1 MVFGDMQDLIE
12 LLKQLH
18 SPDGLRHI
26 VQAGG
31 IVALTA
37 IIFAE
42 TGLLAG
48 FFLPGDS
55 LLVTAGIF
63 TSSNGMGGEGI
74 FDLWTLLIVLTI
86 AAVVGDQ
93 VGYILG
99 RKTGSLIYQRK
110 DSFFFKKKYLD
121 DAKAF
126 FDHHG
131 PKALI
136 FARFVPIFR
145 TFVPFTA
152 GMGQMDYKK
161 FVRYNV
167 IGGVLWIFSMIL
179 LGHYLGTTPLA
190 DQLHKVIVVV
200 VFVSILPML
209 FTLAK
214 RLLAFYKTKKKV
226 EEA

>member
-1 MVFGDMQDLIE
+1 MEQ
-12 LLKQLH
+12 LLSIIKDLH
-18 SPDGLRHI
+18 SPEGLRHI
-26 VQAGG
+26 VQTGG
-31 IVALTA
+31 LIALTG

-63 TSSNGMGGEGI
+63 ASNDGMGGPGI
-74 FDLWTLLIVLTI
+74 FNVWILLTVLSV

-93 VGYILG
+93 VGFYLG
-99 RKTGSLIYQRK
+99 RKAGKLIYQRP
-110 DSFFFKKKYLD
+110 DSFFFKKKHLK
-121 DAKAF
+121 DAHDF
-126 FDHHG
+126 FEKHG

-152 GMGQMDYKK
+152 GIGQMNYAK

-167 IGGVLWIFSMIL
+167 VGGILWIFSMVL
-179 LGHYLGTTPLA
+179 LGYYLGTTPLA
-190 DQLHKVIVVV
+190 NELHKVIIVV
-200 VFVSILPML
+200 VFVSILPIV
-209 FTLAK
+209 FSFAK
-214 RLLAFYKTKKKV
+214 RALANLKKN
-226 EEA
+226 